1 MHTDNIPRVTIS
13 VAEYREL
20 VQAKHVADCL
30 GAFLKSNR
38 FDDYGIGRSELEILR
53 MLFVSD
59 KESGAK

>member
-30 GAFLKSNR
+30 EAFLKSNR
-38 FDDYGIGRSELEILR
+38 FDDYGIGRSDLEILR
-53 MLFVSD
+53 MLFAPE
-59 KESGAK
+59 KEGGAK

>member
-1 MHTDNIPRVTIS
+1 MSHTTFVTTTT
-13 VAEYREL
+13 AEYRDL
-20 VQAKHVADCL
+20 VRAKHIADCRE
-30 GAFLKSNR
+30 AFLKSDR